1 LVERLLHGEMAAQPA
16 VAAGAYLNLGYL
28 SGGSAA
34 MRQFAENPR
43 TALPEIARTGEDPWA
58 SRALD
63 AILRLDDFGLV
74 LIIASDAETG
84 RAWIEQAGA
93 AADGGFFMVTS
104 AQAAPLLF
112 PYLHSHPL
120 TLNGLVSGLAG
131 ASYYERLRG
140 GSGLAAHYWTAYSYS
155 VGAALFLIIA
165 GGLYARS
172 IQSGAPSQA
181 GTDGEPGNAA

>member
-1 LVERLLHGEMAAQPA
+1 
-16 VAAGAYLNLGYL
+16 
-28 SGGSAA
+28 
-34 MRQFAENPR
+34 
-43 TALPEIARTGEDPWA
+43 
-58 SRALD
+58 
-63 AILRLDDFGLV
+63 
-74 LIIASDAETG
+74 
-84 RAWIEQAGA
+84 
-93 AADGGFFMVTS
+93 MVTS